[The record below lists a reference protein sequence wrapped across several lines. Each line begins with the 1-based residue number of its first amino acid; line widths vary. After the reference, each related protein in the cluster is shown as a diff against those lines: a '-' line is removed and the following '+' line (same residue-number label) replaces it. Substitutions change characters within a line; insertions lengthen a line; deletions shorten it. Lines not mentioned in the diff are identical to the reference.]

1 LPSTDIVSSS
11 AAFDG
16 GRHKNDQTS
25 HFQPRT
31 FGTVTLTRLTVIITE
46 RVYDY
51 SSSTTDIQPQLLET
65 TQLYVLYLLILIHYY
80 CLYY

>member
-1 LPSTDIVSSS
+1 MEDAGSTFNFAFNGYRIFFCC
-11 AAFDG
+11 FDG

-51 SSSTTDIQPQLLET
+51 SSSTTDIQPQLET
-65 TQLYVLYLLILIHYY
+65 TQL
-80 CLYY
+80 